1 MVRGAAMPGELLSS
15 FFSHLAAAPAD
26 PAALAARVT
35 ALHEAAVR
43 RWPELTVAPA
53 VFGKFVAGRVDADDD
68 PQDALARLRGDDL
81 YLACA
86 CLGGDAR
93 ALQALDTTCLA
104 PVADKLRRAGLPAE
118 VVADARQK
126 AAEILLVATERS
138 GPRLASYSGRGD
150 LIGWLYVVIAREA
163 RRLAQ
168 REARYAPPDNLD
180 IADETAGA
188 DPELSHLKATYH
200 EAFRAAF
207 HAAMDEL
214 DERERNLLRQH
225 LLDGLSIDRIAA
237 LHQIHRATAARQLGR
252 VREKLAERTR
262 ARMMGQLGVGE
273 ADSDGILRLIRSQ
286 LDLSIT
292 RVLGRR

>member
-1 MVRGAAMPGELLSS
+1 MHGDVLTS
-15 FFSHLAAAPAD
+15 FLSHLSTATPPAPAQLSAAI
-26 PAALAARVT
+26 AALVESAQ
-35 ALHEAAVR
+35 R
-43 RWPELTVAPA
+43 RWPALAVPA
-53 VFGKFVAGRVDADDD
+53 AAFGEFLAERVDAD
-68 PQDALARLRGDDL
+68 PLDALARLRGDDL

-86 CLGGDAR
+86 CLQGDPR
-93 ALQALDTTCLA
+93 ALHALDVACLT

-118 VVADARQK
+118 AVADARQK
-126 AAEILLVATERS
+126 IAELLLVPGERS
-138 GPRLASYSGRGD
+138 GPRLATYSGRGD
-150 LIGWLYVVIAREA
+150 LVGWLYVAIAREA

-168 REARYAPPDNLD
+168 REARYAPADGADL
-180 IADETAGA
+180 ADETIGA
-188 DPELSHLKATYH
+188 DPELTHLKTTYS

-237 LHQIHRATAARQLGR
+237 LHQIHRATAARQLAR
-252 VREKLAERTR
+252 VRERLAERTR
-262 ARMMGQLGVGE
+262 ARMIQQFGVE
-273 ADSDGILRLIRSQ
+273 ERESESILRLIRSQ

>member
-1 MVRGAAMPGELLSS
+1 MPGDLLSA
-15 FFSHLAAAPAD
+15 FLSHLASAPPD
-26 PAALAARVT
+26 VAALSARVVAVHDAAR
-35 ALHEAAVR
+35 R
-43 RWPELTVAPA
+43 RWPELSASPA
-53 VFGKFVAGRVDADDD
+53 AFGQFLAARVDPGDD

-86 CLGGDAR
+86 CLEGDPR
-93 ALQALDTTCLA
+93 ALQALDASCIA

-126 AAEILLVATERS
+126 AAEILLVPGERS
-138 GPRLASYSGRGD
+138 GPRLATYSGRGD

-168 REARYAPPDNLD
+168 REARYAPPDSVD
-180 IADETAGA
+180 IADETVGA
-188 DPELSHLKATYH
+188 DPELTHLKATYH

-237 LHQIHRATAARQLGR
+237 LHQVHRATAARQLAR